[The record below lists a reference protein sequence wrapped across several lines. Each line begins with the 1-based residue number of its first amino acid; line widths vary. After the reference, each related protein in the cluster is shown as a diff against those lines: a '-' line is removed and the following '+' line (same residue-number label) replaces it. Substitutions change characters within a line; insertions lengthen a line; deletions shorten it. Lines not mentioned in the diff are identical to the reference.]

1 MGTLK
6 KKNITIGQQIKEA
19 LMTQKKLAKMTGIHE
34 VRLSRAI
41 NDEIDLTAE
50 EIDKINK
57 ILGTSF
63 KLNN

>member
-6 KKNITIGQQIKEA
+6 KKNLTIGQQIKDA

-41 NDEIDLTAE
+41 NDEIDLTSE